1 MKPAR
6 LHTGDIGYYDE
17 GENLFIVDRLKELIK
32 VVFVTISNMVILMI
46 IIGDQNQIGIEPGE
60 RVPSCPSRTGG
71 CDQVDTRGNSKFLH
85 SPLLILMSRTSI

>member
-32 VVFVTISNMVILMI
+32 VAFMIISNMVILMI
-46 IIGDQNQIGIEPGE
+46 VISNMVIKIKLELNQVKGF
-60 RVPSCPSRTGG
+60 
-71 CDQVDTRGNSKFLH
+71 QVAPAELEDVIR
-85 SPLLILMSRTSI
+85 SIPEVIQSFYTALY